1 LFYSYISGLVAE
13 NAANPLFHLQNMKSF
28 PWKKQILLLVLTG
41 VLWACGGGV
50 TTDPPTPVDEGK
62 DRKVMLTH
70 LADNIIIPAYGNFK
84 AKLDLMG
91 TNADAFTAKP
101 DITTLAAFRTSW
113 VEAYTE
119 WQKVE
124 LFDFGPAER
133 QTLRNFFNI
142 YPASE
147 KGINDNI
154 ADPTANLEVPASY
167 AQQGFPALDYLL
179 NGLGSSDAS
188 ILAFYT
194 TAPDAAKRIAY
205 VKRLTTRMKTLLD
218 KVTTDWTTYRETFI
232 TKTGLDAGSSTSLMV
247 NGFVLHYER
256 FIRSGKFGIPS
267 GAMLNGVVSPEKVE
281 AFYKKDISRALAQSA
296 HLALV
301 DFFNGKNIKTGAEG
315 PSFKT
320 YLTALGAKD
329 SATGQSLA
337 DIINIQFGASK
348 GKMEVLKPNLYEEV
362 KTNNQAMI
370 AVYTEMQKAV
380 RMLKVDMTS
389 AMSITITYTDND
401 GD

>member
-1 LFYSYISGLVAE
+1 MTAYLR
-13 NAANPLFHLQNMKSF
+13 
-28 PWKKQILLLVLTG
+28 KKQILLLVLTAL
-41 VLWACGGGV
+41 LWACGSGGE

-62 DRKVMLTH
+62 DRKVILTH
-70 LADNIIIPAYGNFK
+70 LADNVIIPAYGNFK
-84 AKLDLMG
+84 AKLDLMVTRG
-91 TNADAFTAKP
+91 DAFTAKP
-101 DITTLAAFRTSW
+101 DAATLTEFRTAW

-154 ADPTANLEVPASY
+154 ADPSANLEVPASF

-179 NGLGSSDAS
+179 NGLGSTDAT
-188 ILAFYT
+188 ILGFYT
-194 TAPDAAKRIAY
+194 TAPDADKRIAY
-205 VKRLTTRMKTLLD
+205 VKRLTGRMKTLLD
-218 KVTTDWTTYRETFI
+218 KVTTEWTTYRETFI
-232 TKTGLDAGSSTSLMV
+232 TKTGLDIGSSTSLMV

-267 GAMLNGVVSPEKVE
+267 GAMLNGVISPDKVE
-281 AFYKKDISRALAQSA
+281 AFYKKDISKTLAQTA
-296 HLALV
+296 HQAFI

-320 YLTALGAKD
+320 YLVALGAKD

-337 DIINIQFGASK
+337 EIINNQFASSK
-348 GKMEVLKPNLYEEV
+348 SKMEVLKPNLYEEV

>member
-1 LFYSYISGLVAE
+1 MTASLR
-13 NAANPLFHLQNMKSF
+13 
-28 PWKKQILLLVLTG
+28 KKQILLLVLTAL
-41 VLWACGGGV
+41 LWACGSGGE

-62 DRKVMLTH
+62 DRKVILTH
-70 LADNIIIPAYGNFK
+70 LADNVIIPAYGNFK
-84 AKLDLMG
+84 AKLDLMITKG
-91 TNADAFTAKP
+91 DAFTAKP
-101 DITTLAAFRTSW
+101 DITTLTDFRAAW

-154 ADPTANLEVPASY
+154 ADPSANLEVPASF
-167 AQQGFPALDYLL
+167 AQQGFPALDYLI
-179 NGLGSSDAS
+179 NGLGSTDAT
-188 ILAFYT
+188 ILGFYT

-205 VKRLTTRMKTLLD
+205 VKRLTGRMKTLLD

-232 TKTGLDAGSSTSLMV
+232 TKTGLDIGSSTSLMV

-267 GAMLNGVVSPEKVE
+267 GAMLNGVVSPDKVE
-281 AFYKKDISRALAQSA
+281 AFYQKDISKTLAQTA
-296 HLALV
+296 HQAV
-301 DFFNGKNIKTGAEG
+301 IDFFNGKNIKTGAEG

-320 YLTALGAKD
+320 YLVALGAKD

-337 DIINIQFGASK
+337 EIINNQFAASK

>member
-1 LFYSYISGLVAE
+1 MTAYLT
-13 NAANPLFHLQNMKSF
+13 
-28 PWKKQILLLVLTG
+28 KKQILLLILTAT
-41 VLWACGGGV
+41 LWACGGNGE

-62 DRKVMLTH
+62 DRKTILTN

-84 AKLDLMG
+84 AKLDLMVSKSE
-91 TNADAFTAKP
+91 AFTAKP
-101 DITTLAAFRTSW
+101 DITTLVEFRTAW

-147 KGINDNI
+147 KGINANI
-154 ADPTANLEVPASY
+154 ADPASNLDVPASY

-179 NGLGSSDAS
+179 NGLGSTDAA
-188 ILAFYT
+188 ILSFYT

-205 VKRLTTRMKTLLD
+205 VSRLTNRMKALLD
-218 KVTTDWTTYRETFI
+218 KVTTEWTTYRETFI
-232 TKTGLDAGSSTSLMV
+232 TKTGLDIGSSTSLMV
-247 NGFVLHYER
+247 NAFVLHYER

-281 AFYKKDISRALAQSA
+281 AFYKKDISRTLAQTA
-296 HLALV
+296 HQAVV
-301 DFFNGKNIKTGAEG
+301 DFFNGKSIKTGAEG

-320 YLTALGAKD
+320 YLVALGAKD
-329 SATGQSLA
+329 SATGQLLT
-337 DIINIQFGASK
+337 DIINNQFTASK
-348 GKMEVLKPNLYEEV
+348 AKMEVLKPNLYEEV

>member
-1 LFYSYISGLVAE
+1 
-13 NAANPLFHLQNMKSF
+13 MKSF
-28 PWKKQILLLVLTG
+28 FEKKYILLLILTG
-41 VLWACGGGV
+41 LLWACGGGGE

-62 DRKVMLTH
+62 DRKLILTH

-84 AKLDLMG
+84 AKLTLMVSNG
-91 TNADAFTAKP
+91 DAFMAKP
-101 DITTLAAFRTSW
+101 DMTTLTAFRASW

-119 WQKVE
+119 WEKVE

-133 QTLRNFFNI
+133 QTLRSFFNI

-154 ADPTANLEVPASY
+154 ADPTANLEVPASF

-179 NGLGSSDAS
+179 NGLGTTDTA

-205 VKRLTTRMKTLLD
+205 VKRLTSRMNTLLD
-218 KVTTDWTTYRETFI
+218 KVITEWTTYRETYI
-232 TKTGLDAGSSTSLMV
+232 SKTGLDIGSSFSLMV

-267 GAMLNGVVSPEKVE
+267 GAMLNGVISPEKVE
-281 AFYKKDISRALAQSA
+281 AFYKKDISRTLAQTA
-296 HLALV
+296 HQAV
-301 DFFNGKNIKTGAEG
+301 IDFFNGKNIKTGADG

-337 DIINIQFGASK
+337 EIINNQFAASK
-348 GKMEVLKPNLYEEV
+348 GKMEGLKPNLYEEV
-362 KTNNQAMI
+362 KTNNPAMV

>member
-1 LFYSYISGLVAE
+1 MTAYQG
-13 NAANPLFHLQNMKSF
+13 
-28 PWKKQILLLVLTG
+28 KKQILLLVLSAI
-41 VLWACGGGV
+41 LWACGSGGE

-62 DRKVMLTH
+62 DRKVILTH
-70 LADNIIIPAYGNFK
+70 LADNVIIPAYGNFK
-84 AKLDLMG
+84 AKLDLMVTKG
-91 TNADAFTAKP
+91 DAFAAKP
-101 DITTLAAFRTSW
+101 DAATLKDFRAAW

-154 ADPTANLEVPASY
+154 ADPSANLEVPASF

-179 NGLGSSDAS
+179 NGLGSTDAT
-188 ILAFYT
+188 ILGFYT
-194 TAPDAAKRIAY
+194 TAPDAAKRIVY
-205 VKRLTTRMKTLLD
+205 IKRLTGRMKTLLD
-218 KVTTDWTTYRETFI
+218 KVTTEWTTYRETFI
-232 TKTGLDAGSSTSLMV
+232 TKTGLDIGSSTSLMV

-267 GAMLNGVVSPEKVE
+267 GAMLNGVVSADKVE
-281 AFYKKDISRALAQSA
+281 AFYKKDISKTLAQTA
-296 HLALV
+296 HQAV
-301 DFFNGKNIKTGAEG
+301 IDFFNGKNIKTGADG

-320 YLTALGAKD
+320 YLVALGAKD

-337 DIINIQFGASK
+337 EIINNQFASSK
-348 GKMEVLKPNLYEEV
+348 TKMEVLKPNLYEEV

>member
-1 LFYSYISGLVAE
+1 MTAYLR
-13 NAANPLFHLQNMKSF
+13 
-28 PWKKQILLLVLTG
+28 KKQILLLVLTAL
-41 VLWACGGGV
+41 LWACGSGGE
-50 TTDPPTPVDEGK
+50 TTDPPIPVDEGK
-62 DRKVMLTH
+62 DRKVILTH
-70 LADNIIIPAYGNFK
+70 LADNVIIPAYGNFK
-84 AKLDLMG
+84 AKLDLMITKG
-91 TNADAFTAKP
+91 DAFTAKP
-101 DITTLAAFRTSW
+101 DAATLTDFRTAW

-154 ADPTANLEVPASY
+154 ADPSANLEVPASF

-179 NGLGSSDAS
+179 NGLGSTDAT
-188 ILAFYT
+188 ILGFYT

-205 VKRLTTRMKTLLD
+205 VKRLTGRMKTLLD

-232 TKTGLDAGSSTSLMV
+232 NKTGLDIGSSTSLMV

-256 FIRSGKFGIPS
+256 FLRSGKFGIPS
-267 GAMLNGVVSPEKVE
+267 GAMLNGVVSPDKVE
-281 AFYKKDISRALAQSA
+281 AFYKKDISKTLAQTA
-296 HLALV
+296 HQAV
-301 DFFNGKNIKTGAEG
+301 IDFFNGKNIKTGADG

-320 YLTALGAKD
+320 YLVALGAKD

-337 DIINIQFGASK
+337 EIINNQFASSK
-348 GKMEVLKPNLYEEV
+348 SKMEVLKPNLYEEV

>member
-1 LFYSYISGLVAE
+1 
-13 NAANPLFHLQNMKSF
+13 MKF
-28 PWKKQILLLVLTG
+28 FLEKKHFILLTLTA
-41 VLWACGGGV
+41 VLWACGGNGE
-50 TTDPPTPVDEGK
+50 TTDPPGPVDKGK
-62 DRKVMLTH
+62 DRQVLLTH

-84 AKLDLMG
+84 AKLNLMVS
-91 TNADAFTAKP
+91 NADAFTAKP
-101 DITTLAAFRTSW
+101 DQTTLTAFRTSW

-142 YPASE
+142 YPANE
-147 KGINDNI
+147 KGINNNI
-154 ADPTANLEVPASY
+154 TDPTANLEVPASF
-167 AQQGFPALDYLL
+167 AQQGFPALDYLI
-179 NGLGSSDAS
+179 NGLGSTDAA
-188 ILAFYT
+188 ILTFYT
-194 TAPDAAKRIAY
+194 SAPDAAKRIAY
-205 VKRLTTRMKTLLD
+205 VKRLTSRMTTLLD
-218 KVTTDWTTYRETFI
+218 KVTSEWTTYRETFT
-232 TKTGLDAGSSTSLMV
+232 TKTGLDIGSPTSLMV

-267 GAMLNGVVSPEKVE
+267 GAMLNGVVSAEKVE
-281 AFYKKDISRALAQSA
+281 AFYKKDLSRTLAQTA
-296 HLALV
+296 HQAVV
-301 DFFNGKNIKTGAEG
+301 DFFNGKSIKTGTEG

-329 SATGQSLA
+329 SGTGQLLA
-337 DIINIQFGASK
+337 DIINNQFTASK
-348 GKMEVLKPNLYEEV
+348 GKIEVLKPNLYEEV

>member
-1 LFYSYISGLVAE
+1 MRYNLG
-13 NAANPLFHLQNMKSF
+13 
-28 PWKKQILLLVLTG
+28 KKQILLLLVTG
-41 VLWACGGGV
+41 FLWACGGNGG
-50 TTDPPTPVDEGK
+50 TTDPPTPVDDGK
-62 DRKVMLTH
+62 DRKTILTH

-84 AKLDLMG
+84 AKLDLMVTKG
-91 TNADAFTAKP
+91 DAFAAKP
-101 DITTLAAFRTSW
+101 DQTTLTEFRAAW

-147 KGINDNI
+147 KGINANV
-154 ADPTANLEVPASY
+154 ADPSANLEVPASY
-167 AQQGFPALDYLL
+167 AQQGFPALDYLI
-179 NGLGSSDAS
+179 NGLGSSDAI
-188 ILAFYT
+188 ILTFYT

-205 VKRLTTRMKTLLD
+205 VKRLTSRMNTLLD
-218 KVTTDWTTYRETFI
+218 KVTTEWTSYRDTFI
-232 TKTGLDAGSSTSLMV
+232 SKTGLDIGSSTSLMV
-247 NGFVLHYER
+247 NSFVLHYER

-281 AFYKKDISRALAQSA
+281 AFYKKDISRTLAQTA
-296 HLALV
+296 HQAV
-301 DFFNGKNIKTGAEG
+301 IDFFNGKNIKTGADG

-320 YLTALGAKD
+320 YLVALGAKD

-337 DIINIQFGASK
+337 EIINNQFAA
-348 GKMEVLKPNLYEEV
+348 GKTKIDALKPNFYEEV
-362 KTNNQAMI
+362 KTNNQAMV
-370 AVYTEMQKAV
+370 ATYNELQKAV

>member
-1 LFYSYISGLVAE
+1 MNYYSG
-13 NAANPLFHLQNMKSF
+13 
-28 PWKKQILLLVLTG
+28 KKHFLLLVLTG
-41 VLWACGGGV
+41 FLWACGGSGDGK
-50 TTDPPTPVDEGK
+50 TDPPAPVDEGK
-62 DRKVMLTH
+62 DRKALLTN
-70 LADNIIIPAYGNFK
+70 LADNIIIPAYADFK
-84 AKLDLMG
+84 LKLGQMVLKSE
-91 TNADAFTAKP
+91 AFTAKP
-101 DITTLAAFRTSW
+101 DNQSLTEFRAAW
-113 VEAYTE
+113 VDAYTG

-133 QTLRNFFNI
+133 QTLRNFYNI

-154 ADPTANLEVPASY
+154 ADPNASLEVPASF
-167 AQQGFPALDYLL
+167 AQQGFPAFDYLL
-179 NGLGSSDAS
+179 NGLAGNDAA

-205 VKRLTTRMKTLLD
+205 IKRLTGRMTTLLD
-218 KVTTDWTTYRETFI
+218 KVIADWTTYRETFI
-232 TKTGLDAGSSTSLMV
+232 TKTGLDIGSPTSLMV

-267 GAMLNGVVSPEKVE
+267 GAMLNGVVSPDKVE
-281 AFYKKDISRALAQSA
+281 AFYKKDISRTLAQTA
-296 HLALV
+296 HQAFV
-301 DFFNGKNIKTGAEG
+301 DFFNGKGYNTGTEG

-329 SATGQSLA
+329 SATGQLLA
-337 DIINIQFGASK
+337 DIINNQFAAAKSK
-348 GKMEVLKPNLYEEV
+348 IDLLKPNFYEEV

>member
-1 LFYSYISGLVAE
+1 MIAE
-13 NAANPLFHLQNMKSF
+13 NAVNPLFHLKIMTAYLR
-28 PWKKQILLLVLTG
+28 KKQILLVALTG
-41 VLWACGGGV
+41 LLWACGSGGE

-62 DRKVMLTH
+62 DRKLILTH
-70 LADNIIIPAYGNFK
+70 LADNVIIPAYGNFK
-84 AKLDLMG
+84 AKLDLMVTKG
-91 TNADAFTAKP
+91 NAFTAKP
-101 DITTLAAFRTSW
+101 DVTTLTDFRTTW

-133 QTLRNFFNI
+133 QTLRNFLNI

-147 KGINDNI
+147 KGINANI
-154 ADPTANLEVPASY
+154 ADPSTNLEVPASF

-179 NGLGSSDAS
+179 NGLGSTDAS

-194 TAPDAAKRIAY
+194 TAPDAAKRLAY
-205 VKRLTTRMKTLLD
+205 VNRLTSRMKTLLD

-232 TKTGLDAGSSTSLMV
+232 SKTGLDISSSTSLMV

-267 GAMLNGVVSPEKVE
+267 GAMLNGVVSADKVE
-281 AFYKKDISRALAQSA
+281 AFYKKDISRTLAQTA
-296 HLALV
+296 HQAV
-301 DFFNGKNIKTGAEG
+301 IDFFNGKNIKTGAEG

-320 YLTALGAKD
+320 YLVALGAKD

-337 DIINIQFGASK
+337 EIINNQFAASK

-362 KTNNQAMI
+362 KTNNPAMI
-370 AVYTEMQKAV
+370 AVYAEMQKAV

>member
-1 LFYSYISGLVAE
+1 MIAE
-13 NAANPLFHLQNMKSF
+13 IAINPLFHLQIMRYN
-28 PWKKQILLLVLTG
+28 PGKKQLLLLLLTG
-41 VLWACGGGV
+41 FLWACGGSGE
-50 TTDPPTPVDEGK
+50 TNNPPTPVDEGK
-62 DRKVMLTH
+62 DRKAILTN

-84 AKLDLMG
+84 AKLNLMVTKG
-91 TNADAFTAKP
+91 DAFAAKP
-101 DITTLAAFRTSW
+101 DAQTLTDFRAAW

-119 WQKVE
+119 WEKVE

-147 KGINDNI
+147 KGINTNI
-154 ADPTANLEVPASY
+154 VDPSASLDVPASY

-179 NGLGSSDAS
+179 NGLGSSDAI
-188 ILAFYT
+188 ILGFYT
-194 TAPDAAKRIAY
+194 NAPDAAKRIAY
-205 VKRLTTRMKTLLD
+205 VKRLTARMNTLLD
-218 KVTTDWTTYRETFI
+218 KVVTDWTTYRETYI
-232 TKTGLDAGSSTSLMV
+232 SKTGLDIGSSTSLMV
-247 NGFVLHYER
+247 NAYVLHYER

-281 AFYKKDISRALAQSA
+281 AFYKKDISRTLAQTA
-296 HLALV
+296 HQAV
-301 DFFNGKNIKTGAEG
+301 IDFFNGKNIKTGAEG

-320 YLTALGAKD
+320 YLVALGAKD

-337 DIINIQFGASK
+337 EIINNQFTASK

-362 KTNNQAMI
+362 KTNNQAMV

>member
-1 LFYSYISGLVAE
+1 MIAE
-13 NAANPLFHLQNMKSF
+13 NAVNPLFHLKIMTAYLR
-28 PWKKQILLLVLTG
+28 KKQILFVALTG
-41 VLWACGGGV
+41 LLWACGSGGE

-62 DRKVMLTH
+62 DRKLILTH
-70 LADNIIIPAYGNFK
+70 LADNVIIPAYGNFK
-84 AKLDLMG
+84 AKLDLMVTKG
-91 TNADAFTAKP
+91 NAFTAKP
-101 DITTLAAFRTSW
+101 DVTTLTDFRTTW

-147 KGINDNI
+147 KGINANI
-154 ADPTANLEVPASY
+154 ADPSANLEVPASF

-179 NGLGSSDAS
+179 NGLGSTDTG

-194 TAPDAAKRIAY
+194 TAPDAAKRLAY
-205 VKRLTTRMKTLLD
+205 VNRLTSRMKTLLD

-232 TKTGLDAGSSTSLMV
+232 SKTGLDISSSTSLMV

-267 GAMLNGVVSPEKVE
+267 GAMLNGVVSADKVE
-281 AFYKKDISRALAQSA
+281 AFYKKDISRTLAQTA
-296 HLALV
+296 HQAV
-301 DFFNGKNIKTGAEG
+301 IDFFNGKNIKTGAEG

-320 YLTALGAKD
+320 YLVALGAKD

-337 DIINIQFGASK
+337 EIINNQFAASK

-362 KTNNQAMI
+362 KTNNPAMI
-370 AVYTEMQKAV
+370 EVYTEMQKAV

>member
-1 LFYSYISGLVAE
+1 MKFYSG
-13 NAANPLFHLQNMKSF
+13 
-28 PWKKQILLLVLTG
+28 KKQFLLWVLTG
-41 VLWACGGGV
+41 LLWACGGSGDP
-50 TTDPPTPVDEGK
+50 TDPPTPVDEGK
-62 DRKVMLTH
+62 DRKALLTH
-70 LADNIIIPAYGNFK
+70 LADNIIIPAYADFK
-84 AKLDLMG
+84 TKLAQMV
-91 TNADAFTAKP
+91 ARSEAFTAKP
-101 DITTLAAFRTSW
+101 DNQTLTEFRAAW
-113 VEAYTE
+113 VDAYTG

-133 QTLRNFFNI
+133 HTIRNFFNI

-147 KGINDNI
+147 KGINSNI
-154 ADPTANLEVPASY
+154 ADPTANLEVPASF

-179 NGLGSSDAS
+179 NGLGSTDAA

-194 TAPDAAKRIAY
+194 TAPDAANRIAY
-205 VKRLTTRMKTLLD
+205 VKKLTARMNALLD
-218 KVTTDWTTYRETFI
+218 TVITEWTTYRETFT
-232 TKTGLDAGSSTSLMV
+232 TKTGLDIGSPTSMMV

-267 GAMLNGVVSPEKVE
+267 GAMLNGVVSPDKVE
-281 AFYKKDISRALAQSA
+281 AFYKKDISRTLAQTA
-296 HLALV
+296 HQAVV
-301 DFFNGKNIKTGAEG
+301 DFFNGKGVKTATEG

-337 DIINIQFGASK
+337 ELINNQFAAGKSK
-348 GKMEVLKPNLYEEV
+348 IDLLKPNLYEEV
-362 KTNNQAMI
+362 KTNNAAMT

>member
-1 LFYSYISGLVAE
+1 MFLLTV
-13 NAANPLFHLQNMKSF
+13 
-28 PWKKQILLLVLTG
+28 ILL
-41 VLWACGGGV
+41 ACGSEG
-50 TTDPPTPVDEGK
+50 TIDEPDPVDTGK
-62 DRKVMLTH
+62 DRKLVLTH
-70 LADNIIIPAYGNFK
+70 LADNIIIPAYANFK
-84 AKLDLMG
+84 SKFDAMLSKS
-91 TNADAFTAKP
+91 DAFIAKP
-101 DITTLAAFRTSW
+101 ETATLVEFRAAW
-113 VEAYTE
+113 ADAYTE

-124 LFDFGPAER
+124 MFDFGPGEK
-133 QTLRNFFNI
+133 QTIRSFFNI

-179 NGLGSSDAS
+179 NGVGKNDAE
-188 ILAFYT
+188 IVAFYT
-194 TAPDAAKRIAY
+194 STSNATNRKAY
-205 VKRLTTRMKTLLD
+205 IKRLTTRMNILLAT
-218 KVTTDWTTYRETFI
+218 VMNDWNGAYRETFI
-232 TKTGLDAGSSTSLMV
+232 TKTGLDIGSSMSLMV

-281 AFYKKDISRALAQSA
+281 AFYKKDLSLTLAKTA
-296 HLALV
+296 HQAYI
-301 DFFNGKNIKTGAEG
+301 DFFNGKSTKTGTEG

-320 YLTALGAKD
+320 YLNALNAKD
-329 SATGQSLA
+329 AATGKTLSELL
-337 DIINIQFGASK
+337 NVQFETGKSK
-348 GKMEVLKPNLYEEV
+348 LELLKPNLYEEV

-370 AVYTEMQKAV
+370 NVYNEMQKAV